1 MLIGLC
7 LLAFF
12 GGSLKYLFIFIRS
25 LQLIVHLPIFM
36 TVFPANALVVI
47 KTLFPIASYDLD
59 LFGIDWTF
67 FIKPKI
73 MEESLINDQ
82 MLTIGYQT
90 NNSIHNLGTISAL
103 VFLYILQVI
112 LMLFIWSVYKA
123 KRKGFSILSKIRNRV
138 LFSDLNLIAVEGFL
152 QICIAGYL

>member
-1 MLIGLC
+1 
-7 LLAFF
+7 
-12 GGSLKYLFIFIRS
+12 
-25 LQLIVHLPIFM
+25 
-36 TVFPANALVVI
+36 
-47 KTLFPIASYDLD
+47 
-59 LFGIDWTF
+59 
-67 FIKPKI
+67 

-103 VFLYILQVI
+103 VFFYILQVI
-112 LMLFIWSVYKA
+112 IMLFIWSVYKA